1 MNDIFALEQLS
12 VTVKTGHLWQRREKT
27 ILQGISFSLA
37 EGESV
42 AYLGPNGAGKTTTF
56 RAICGLATRIEGQ
69 FFWWGEKKTPAQL
82 HRKIGFLPEASYFY
96 RTLTPRELLTG
107 LGRLSGLTDKEV
119 KKKVHYWAEQL
130 DFTGVLEQSIR
141 TCSKGQLQRVGLAQ
155 ALLHEPELLIL
166 DEPMS
171 GLDPIG
177 RDVVRRTLQAVNA
190 NGTTLLF
197 SSHILAD
204 AEILCHKVVAL
215 HQGRLIYDGGLEGLL
230 GSSGAWFIRMACE
243 YGLPTG
249 LDGLHCRSEADGS
262 FTITG
267 DGGQDVFDSTIRQL
281 MSMDGVHVLESG
293 MRKPRLEEAFVDLI
307 KADGK
312 EV

>member
-1 MNDIFALEQLS
+1 
-12 VTVKTGHLWQRREKT
+12 
-27 ILQGISFSLA
+27 
-37 EGESV
+37 
-42 AYLGPNGAGKTTTF
+42 
-56 RAICGLATRIEGQ
+56 
-69 FFWWGEKKTPAQL
+69 
-82 HRKIGFLPEASYFY
+82 LPEASYFY
-96 RTLTPRELLTG
+96 RTLTPKELLTG
-107 LGRLSGLTDKEV
+107 LGRLSGLTDTTV
-119 KKKVHYWAEQL
+119 KKKVYYWAEQL
-130 DFTGVLEQSIR
+130 DFTGVLEQPIR

-190 NGTTLLF
+190 DGTTLLF

-230 GSSGAWFIRMACE
+230 DGGDAWFIRMACE
-243 YGLPTG
+243 HGLPGG
-249 LDGLHCRSEADGS
+249 LGGLNCRAEADGS

-267 DGGQDVFDSTIRQL
+267 NGGQDVFDRTIRQL
-281 MSMDGVHVLESG
+281 MAVDGIHVLESG
-293 MRKPRLEEAFVDLI
+293 MRKPRLEEAFVALI
-307 KADGK
+307 EAGGDN
-312 EV
+312 V